1 LELNRIK
8 QEIDETTQRQTVI
21 RQSNKKLLQRKQYL
35 EKKLKELS
43 EKNRQEELYNSS
55 TLVNRSIGC
64 TELFPIPIS
73 ETSIIQH
80 CNNNDRSR
88 LEPIVT
94 RQLINLLSPCRITCT
109 SFDKDNHMYEVS
121 TLFGLVNFL
130 LTCQVCDLLVDDS
143 DRKNNNN
150 HQCNESID
158 GNDYGDDDEEDDDD
172 DMQTTVNP
180 ENLKVISVQVVAS
193 TDDLKFT
200 KIKSPCR
207 CHLLSTTD
215 LSKITY
221 NIPNNDRLYQLFITL
236 TYPS

>member
-1 LELNRIK
+1 
-8 QEIDETTQRQTVI
+8 
-21 RQSNKKLLQRKQYL
+21 
-35 EKKLKELS
+35 
-43 EKNRQEELYNSS
+43 
-55 TLVNRSIGC
+55 
-64 TELFPIPIS
+64 
-73 ETSIIQH
+73 
-80 CNNNDRSR
+80 
-88 LEPIVT
+88 
-94 RQLINLLSPCRITCT
+94 
-109 SFDKDNHMYEVS
+109 MYEVS

-158 GNDYGDDDEEDDDD
+158 GNDDGDDDEEDDDD

-180 ENLKVISVQVVAS
+180 ENLKVISVQVVAP
-193 TDDLKFT
+193 TDGMLYCLVIVMFVITFFNFFSIVRSKFT
-200 KIKSPCR
+200 KIKSLCG

-221 NIPNNDRLYQLFITL
+221 NIPSNDRPYQLFITL